1 MNRAF
6 ELNKIDLDLKIDG
19 FIDLEM
25 VKLIEFNIQK
35 LEFISNQFFPM
46 FIFAKFKFL
55 SVHASLLVTGLAL
68 RTPVYF

>member
-35 LEFISNQFFPM
+35 LEFISNQFSQCSYLRNMFP
-46 FIFAKFKFL
+46 

>member
-25 VKLIEFNIQK
+25 VKLIEFIIQK
-35 LEFISNQFFPM
+35 LEFISNQF
-46 FIFAKFKFL
+46 
-55 SVHASLLVTGLAL
+55 S
-68 RTPVYF
+68 